1 MKITLQLFRNR
12 LFYKIALMVMLL
24 LAATIGTLTIVSIR
38 SQISIITTEL
48 IEQNRLLSEYLA
60 SGIRS
65 AFWSLN
71 WLFVEEQLKKAIA
84 SKDIV
89 SIQIIKPDGE
99 VYLKAGDP
107 GLKGKYLNF
116 YIKDV
121 TEQMVRDIE
130 TPMTRVK
137 RKYVFTPLMLGDS
150 RWCLVVEVSLKR
162 IEQVWL
168 HVLYNSLI
176 WGGIIFLFGV
186 ISSFIFARSLT
197 NPIKNLVEST
207 KKVSEGDLD
216 QRIEVTSSDEIGEL
230 AGAFNSMLEN
240 LKKTTASRDE
250 LEREIERRKKAE
262 DELYEINAELE
273 RRVEQRTARLNLE
286 IIEHKNARENLKIA
300 KEAAEA
306 ANIAKSE
313 FLANMSHEIRTPLNA
328 IIGMTELALETDLS
342 DEQREYL
349 KVVEKNSE
357 ALLSLIDDI
366 LDISKIEAGKVELEE
381 IPVNLLEMIEG
392 IADALSIRAREKGID
407 LISYVDPATPAVVFT
422 DPTRLRQ
429 ILVNLTGNAIK
440 FTEEGEVALRVET
453 LEKFKDEVSGED
465 KVSVRFMVSDT
476 GIGIPKEKQ
485 AHIFDKFAQSDSST
499 TRRFGGTGLGLS
511 ISKALVELMDG
522 KITVESEPG
531 KGSTF
536 YFDLMLSYKEK
547 EEKSVSYVYRD
558 LNEVSVLVV
567 DDRETNRL
575 ILEKTLKAWGM
586 HVTAVKTGEETL
598 RLLEEKPGD
607 YHLILLDYH
616 MPEMNGIDVVRRIRE
631 DTRFDDL
638 KIVLLSSWDEINAGM
653 LREYNI
659 NGFLRKPLKQSELLN
674 ILINVLREEK
684 PEEDRPNHVL
694 NEPPEKLNAGNILL
708 VEDSPDNQKL
718 AIKILEKE
726 NFKVDIASNGR
737 EAIEAFRRSRYDI
750 VLMDVQMPVMDGFEA
765 THHIREIEKER
776 GGRKTPIIAL
786 TAHAMAGYLQ
796 KCIENGMND
805 YFTKPFRK
813 QSLIDLVNR
822 WIGRDH

>member
-38 SQISIITTEL
+38 SQIRIITTEL

-273 RRVEQRTARLNLE
+273 
-286 IIEHKNARENLKIA
+286 
-300 KEAAEA
+300 
-306 ANIAKSE
+306 
-313 FLANMSHEIRTPLNA
+313 
-328 IIGMTELALETDLS
+328 
-342 DEQREYL
+342 
-349 KVVEKNSE
+349 
-357 ALLSLIDDI
+357 
-366 LDISKIEAGKVELEE
+366 
-381 IPVNLLEMIEG
+381 
-392 IADALSIRAREKGID
+392 
-407 LISYVDPATPAVVFT
+407 
-422 DPTRLRQ
+422 
-429 ILVNLTGNAIK
+429 
-440 FTEEGEVALRVET
+440 
-453 LEKFKDEVSGED
+453 
-465 KVSVRFMVSDT
+465 
-476 GIGIPKEKQ
+476 
-485 AHIFDKFAQSDSST
+485 
-499 TRRFGGTGLGLS
+499 
-511 ISKALVELMDG
+511 
-522 KITVESEPG
+522 
-531 KGSTF
+531 
-536 YFDLMLSYKEK
+536 
-547 EEKSVSYVYRD
+547 
-558 LNEVSVLVV
+558 
-567 DDRETNRL
+567 
-575 ILEKTLKAWGM
+575 
-586 HVTAVKTGEETL
+586 
-598 RLLEEKPGD
+598 
-607 YHLILLDYH
+607 
-616 MPEMNGIDVVRRIRE
+616 
-631 DTRFDDL
+631 
-638 KIVLLSSWDEINAGM
+638 
-653 LREYNI
+653 
-659 NGFLRKPLKQSELLN
+659 
-674 ILINVLREEK
+674 
-684 PEEDRPNHVL
+684 
-694 NEPPEKLNAGNILL
+694 
-708 VEDSPDNQKL
+708 
-718 AIKILEKE
+718 
-726 NFKVDIASNGR
+726 
-737 EAIEAFRRSRYDI
+737 
-750 VLMDVQMPVMDGFEA
+750 
-765 THHIREIEKER
+765 
-776 GGRKTPIIAL
+776 
-786 TAHAMAGYLQ
+786 
-796 KCIENGMND
+796 
-805 YFTKPFRK
+805 
-813 QSLIDLVNR
+813 
-822 WIGRDH
+822 

>member
-1 MKITLQLFRNR
+1 
-12 LFYKIALMVMLL
+12 
-24 LAATIGTLTIVSIR
+24 
-38 SQISIITTEL
+38 
-48 IEQNRLLSEYLA
+48 
-60 SGIRS
+60 
-65 AFWSLN
+65 
-71 WLFVEEQLKKAIA
+71 
-84 SKDIV
+84 
-89 SIQIIKPDGE
+89 
-99 VYLKAGDP
+99 
-107 GLKGKYLNF
+107 
-116 YIKDV
+116 
-121 TEQMVRDIE
+121 
-130 TPMTRVK
+130 
-137 RKYVFTPLMLGDS
+137 
-150 RWCLVVEVSLKR
+150 
-162 IEQVWL
+162 
-168 HVLYNSLI
+168 
-176 WGGIIFLFGV
+176 
-186 ISSFIFARSLT
+186 
-197 NPIKNLVEST
+197 
-207 KKVSEGDLD
+207 
-216 QRIEVTSSDEIGEL
+216 
-230 AGAFNSMLEN
+230 
-240 LKKTTASRDE
+240 
-250 LEREIERRKKAE
+250 
-262 DELYEINAELE
+262 
-273 RRVEQRTARLNLE
+273 
-286 IIEHKNARENLKIA
+286 
-300 KEAAEA
+300 
-306 ANIAKSE
+306 
-313 FLANMSHEIRTPLNA
+313 MSHEIRTPLNA

>member
-38 SQISIITTEL
+38 SQIRIITTEL

-168 HVLYNSLI
+168 RVLYNSLI

-186 ISSFIFARSLT
+186 ISSFVFARSLT

-638 KIVLLSSWDEINAGM
+638 KIVLLSSWDDINAVM

>member
-38 SQISIITTEL
+38 SQIRIITTEL

-684 PEEDRPNHVL
+684 PEEDRPNHVV